1 MILRGEN
8 LSPYHADNADSA
20 IAEVAHRS
28 KFDTR
33 EH

>member
-1 MILRGEN
+1 MLCGEN
-8 LSPYHADNADSA
+8 LTAYHADNADSA
-20 IAEVAHRS
+20 IAEVAHRG